1 MGVDQSKKKSMRY
14 EAPMDNVSQ
23 RGRPLIEKHEMR
35 DFPQDKE
42 IILVES
48 SSPIKADKL
57 KYFSDKNFKPREI
70 AAPIVPKLDIMEND
84 IPKFNIPTEEEKK
97 AQKTKDPNQKD
108 MFDKK
113 DESIADTIPDE
124 DDKETTD
131 EVLDLL
137 SDHLG

>member
-1 MGVDQSKKKSMRY
+1 MTSRSKKKSMRY

-35 DFPQDKE
+35 DFPESKE

-57 KYFSDKNFKPREI
+57 KYFSDKNFKSREI

-84 IPKFNIPTEEEKK
+84 IPKFDIPTEEEKK
-97 AQKTKDPNQKD
+97 AQKTKDPNQSD
-108 MFDKK
+108 MFDRKN
-113 DESIADTIPDE
+113 ESIADTIPEEENQNAD
-124 DDKETTD
+124 
-131 EVLDLL
+131 VLELL
-137 SDHLG
+137 SDNLK